1 MLSGSI
7 LVISFLFHV
16 YEQIYFEL
24 VNDLLRCW
32 NLLSFH
38 DPFLILYIAVLNL
51 YLESFVHMIGWVIT
65 GENLQFIL
73 ICLLLVVLKSKVTHC
88 YHPFLFDKNLPWL
101 LLWFVEN
108 VVA

>member
-88 YHPFLFDKNLPWL
+88 YHPFLFNKNLPWL